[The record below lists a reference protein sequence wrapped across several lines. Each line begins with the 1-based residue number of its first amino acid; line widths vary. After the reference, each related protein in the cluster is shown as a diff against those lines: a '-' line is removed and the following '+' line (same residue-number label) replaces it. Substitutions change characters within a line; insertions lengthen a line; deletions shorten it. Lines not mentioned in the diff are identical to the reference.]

1 MKNLFVCIFF
11 VCLAVSVVKA
21 GETKAIMKYIA
32 SDNREFDSLEEC
44 KKHQKRLDFYE
55 ELHSKIGNVKRWKV
69 FTHEP
74 NYPLRPYC
82 ETYELRNLSL
92 STLLDLLEEKNL
104 TLKIINK

>member
-1 MKNLFVCIFF
+1 MKNLFVCICF
-11 VCLAVSVVKA
+11 VCLAVSVSVVKA

-32 SDNREFDSLEEC
+32 SDNREFDCLEEC

-55 ELHSKIGNVKRWKV
+55 ELHSKIGNVKRW
-69 FTHEP
+69 
-74 NYPLRPYC
+74 PYY

-104 TLKIINK
+104 TLKIVNK